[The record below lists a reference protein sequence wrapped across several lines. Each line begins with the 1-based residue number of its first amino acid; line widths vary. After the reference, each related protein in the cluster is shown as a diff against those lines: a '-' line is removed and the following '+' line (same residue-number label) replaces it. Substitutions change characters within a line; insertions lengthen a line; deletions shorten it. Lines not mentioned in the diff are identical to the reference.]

1 MFVFALLV
9 CGLGV
14 VMSGSG
20 CAGSCAKEREV
31 CYFSNNGEL
40 ILNESCCPGS
50 KCTPKGFGVG
60 LCTPEDYCLAEK
72 EVCNDQ
78 NDMELFTIYTRS
90 DCCSGL
96 ACSPRY
102 DDPSVHEC
110 TSGNF
115 GR

>member
-1 MFVFALLV
+1 MGMSSGKVRTKNFTKMFGFAVLV
-9 CGLGV
+9 CGLGA

-40 ILNESCCPGS
+40 LVNESCCPGS

-60 LCTPEDYCLAEK
+60 LCTPEDYCLAER
-72 EVCNDQ
+72 EVCNDE
-78 NDMELFTIYTRS
+78 NDM
-90 DCCSGL
+90 
-96 ACSPRY
+96 
-102 DDPSVHEC
+102 SVHEC
-110 TSGNF
+110 TFGNF